1 MINNTSIEENN
12 TKKLENKKYIH
23 KRKNNTVRKTV
34 TSDNVIEYKLDDKVE
49 KIRKK
54 ELKKINTK
62 VLDEGTKVEKAEGI
76 PVVVEKKAVIKAN
89 TEKNVKHKS
98 QTRRKS
104 ATKREK
110 QKIKIIPLGG
120 LNEIGK
126 NMTVIEYKNEIVII
140 DCGLKFPEEDMFG
153 IDIVIP
159 DISYL
164 IKNRDKIKGIFLTHG
179 HEDHIGALPYV
190 LKQLNV
196 PVYGTKLTLGIVET
210 KLKEHGLLSST
221 ELIRV
226 KPRDVIRLNSVSVE
240 FIKTNHSIADSVAI
254 AVHTP
259 LGVVLHTGDFK
270 VDYTPIDGEAMD
282 FARFAELGKKGV
294 LAMMADSTNVEKSG
308 YTNSEKIVGESLTR
322 IFGKTKGRII
332 IATFASNIHRIQQII
347 DAASVYGRKVAVSGR
362 SMENIMNVAIELGY
376 IEVDKDTL
384 VSIDQISKYNNDQVV
399 IITTGSQGEPMSALS
414 RMAAS
419 EHRKVNIVEGDT
431 IIISATPIPG
441 NEKLVSKVINQLFKK
456 GAEVIYG
463 SQENIHV
470 SGHACQEELKL
481 MQTLVKPKNFIPVH
495 GEYRHLKQHGEL
507 AIKLGL
513 DSKNVVIPEV
523 GDIIEVTRSGIK
535 KNGSVVS
542 GQIFVDGL
550 GVGDVGNIVLRDRKH
565 LSQDGILTV
574 VVTLSKENKTIVAG
588 PDIISRGFV
597 YVRESEGLMDE
608 ARDIVRNILL
618 DCEEK
623 KITDWATLKSNVR
636 DELRAYLY
644 EKTKRKPMILPI
656 IMEI

>member
-1 MINNTSIEENN
+1 M
-12 TKKLENKKYIH
+12 
-23 KRKNNTVRKTV
+23 KN
-34 TSDNVIEYKLDDKVE
+34 
-49 KIRKK
+49 
-54 ELKKINTK
+54 
-62 VLDEGTKVEKAEGI
+62 EKAK
-76 PVVVEKKAVIKAN
+76 V
-89 TEKNVKHKS
+89 
-98 QTRRKS
+98 
-104 ATKREK
+104 
-110 QKIKIIPLGG
+110 KIIPLGG
-120 LNEIGK
+120 VNEIGK
-126 NMTVIEYKNEIVII
+126 NLTAIEYKNDIVVI
-140 DCGLKFPEEDMFG
+140 DCGLKFPDEDMFG
-153 IDIVIP
+153 IDLVIP
-159 DISYL
+159 DITYL
-164 IKNRDKIKGIFLTHG
+164 MKNKEKVSGIFLTHG

-294 LAMMADSTNVEKSG
+294 LAMMADSTNVEKPG
-308 YTNSEKIVGESLTR
+308 YTNSERIVGESLTR

-384 VSIDQISKYNNDQVV
+384 VSIDQINKYNNDQVV

-481 MQTLVKPKNFIPVH
+481 MQTLVKPKHFIPVH
-495 GEYRHLKQHGEL
+495 GVYRHLKQHGEL

-513 DSKNVVIPEV
+513 DSKNVVIPDV
-523 GDIIEVTRSGIK
+523 GDVIEVTRSGIK

-608 ARDIVRNILL
+608 ARDIVRNILF

-636 DELRAYLY
+636 DELRTYLY